1 MNDQLRAFFDEQA
14 KAVDADVRQAIE
26 LCNGDVVQALRAAL
40 IANAFLMEENERLKA
55 QTSAGFVRRRPEPK
69 QAKQGSS

>member
-14 KAVDADVRQAIE
+14 KAVDADVLIE

-40 IANAFLMEENERLKA
+40 IASAFLMEENARLKA

-69 QAKQGSS
+69 QAKQSGS